1 MTAKERLKELS
12 KQNKKSRYLLMLIST
27 AVGLTIVAQAY
38 FIVAV
43 VDQIFLQGA
52 SVSDIY
58 MELAGVMASL
68 GLRAALQYVNNRT
81 GEKMAAEVKQEFR
94 RKLLKKYT
102 GNPVQASAEGRA
114 GSKVS
119 VMLDAVD
126 ELDAYFSHYYVVMM
140 QSSLVPLILL
150 GAVFYMNWV
159 SGLILLITAPFIPI
173 MMIVIG
179 KNTQKKSEEQMEK
192 LNAFSGKF
200 LDILQGLST
209 LKLFGRAR
217 KQEIEIEKSSLNY
230 RDATMSVL
238 KIAFLSSLML
248 EFISML
254 SVSIVALE
262 VGLRLIIYD
271 QLSFFTAFFV
281 LILVPEFFASLK
293 EMGSAF
299 HSGRGSMAA
308 ADRIYAELDKEEQ
321 PVKWGEK
328 EAPPVPA
335 VTFRGTHFQYDT
347 DRFVLGP
354 LDAHLEAGSH
364 TAVIGRSGSGKST
377 LLQLISGLMPAEG
390 EILVNG
396 TPMTEI
402 EEASW
407 YDKLAYVTQKPYLF
421 SGTLRENVV
430 LGKPGVSEE
439 ELDTAVEKAGL
450 KEVASVLPHGL
461 DTMVGEGGRG
471 LSGGE
476 KQRVA
481 LARAF
486 IKKPGFLLFDEP
498 TTGLDVKTEQL
509 LQQGMKELSENATV
523 LTVAHRL
530 HTIREADQIL
540 LLENGRIAAA
550 GTHGQLL
557 EKDESYRKMVQVQ
570 QGVKA

>member
-58 MELAGVMASL
+58 VELAGVMGAL

-94 RKLLKKYT
+94 RKLLRKYT
-102 GNPVQASAEGRA
+102 ENPVQASAEGRA

-179 KNTQKKSEEQMEK
+179 RNTQKKSEEQMEK

-281 LILVPEFFASLK
+281 LILAPEFFASLK

-321 PVKWGEK
+321 PVKWGKK
-328 EAPPVPA
+328 EAPPVPS
-335 VTFRGTHFQYDT
+335 VTFRGTHFQYET
-347 DRFVLGP
+347 DRFALGP

-402 EEASW
+402 GEASW
-407 YDKLAYVTQKPYLF
+407 YEKLAYVTQKPYLF

-430 LGKPGVSEE
+430 LGKPDVSEE
-439 ELDTAVEKAGL
+439 ELETAVEKAGL
-450 KEVASVLPHGL
+450 KEVAAALPNGL
-461 DTMVGEGGRG
+461 ETMVGEGGRG

-557 EKDESYRKMVQVQ
+557 EKNESYRNMVQVQ

>member
-12 KQNKKSRYLLMLIST
+12 KQNKKSRYLLMLVST

-58 MELAGVMASL
+58 VELAGVMGAL

-102 GNPVQASAEGRA
+102 ENPVQASAEGRS

-262 VGLRLIIYD
+262 VGLRLVIYD

-321 PVKWGEK
+321 PVTWGEK
-328 EAPPVPA
+328 EAPAVPS
-335 VTFRGTHFQYDT
+335 VTFKETRFQYDT
-347 DRFVLGP
+347 DRFALGP
-354 LDAHLEAGSH
+354 LDAHLEAGTH

-402 EEASW
+402 KEASW
-407 YDKLAYVTQKPYLF
+407 YDQLAYVTQKPYLF

-430 LGKPGVSEE
+430 LGKPDVSKE
-439 ELDTAVEKAGL
+439 ELETAVEKAGL
-450 KEVASVLPHGL
+450 KEVASALPNGL

-486 IKKPGFLLFDEP
+486 IKKPGLLLFDEP

-509 LQQGMKELSENATV
+509 LQRGMKELSENATV

-557 EKDESYRKMVQVQ
+557 EKNESYRDMVQVQ